1 MSVKLMLM
9 VAAVTSHCCVTACTC
24 YSRCPLLSSVAEAMF
39 VCQQEDPPDLVVV
52 EVLEFIHRPPVTS
65 LTPSLHVSSTN
76 TKYRHTPS
84 SIYEHINWHTEFAVS
99 LLWATVYVYS
109 RTDHISDMD
118 RAFFF
123 FFGTSNIQT
132 GRYVLIVRTAD
143 KTRLYSWVFPHNI
156 PLRYQVTE

>member
-9 VAAVTSHCCVTACTC
+9 VAVVTSHCCVTACTC

-39 VCQQEDPPDLVVV
+39 VCQQVDPPDLVVV

-65 LTPSLHVSSTN
+65 LTPFLHVSSTN
-76 TKYRHTPS
+76 TKYRRTPS
-84 SIYEHINWHTEFAVS
+84 SIYEHINWHTEFVVS

-118 RAFFF
+118 RASFFF
-123 FFGTSNIQT
+123 LEHQTYKLEDMWWLCAQQIKPGYTLEFFPTT
-132 GRYVLIVRTAD
+132 Y
-143 KTRLYSWVFPHNI
+143 H
-156 PLRYQVTE
+156 